1 METKVQAVQKRLAD
15 QTPKDIVIT
24 SKDRFVS
31 LYQTIHGR
39 SNGDLFYEAEKF
51 HFLKQISENPSL
63 AQCDKLSIMG
73 AFLDIAVNG
82 LSADPNMK
90 QVYLVPYKG
99 KCTVSVS
106 PYGELFLRQRSKQI
120 LHADNPV
127 LVYEGDHFVTGIR
140 NGETFIEHT
149 AAYPRKSDHIIAC
162 YVRLVRPDGSVD
174 FKVLSENE
182 FENIRKMSKSPNS
195 PAYTT
200 GRAGMFMAKTLKH
213 AFKSYP
219 RVKLRGDFS
228 KVEEEIEIEEAIDYG
243 FGSDETSAGT
253 IESSSN
259 GRITPN
265 PASATAAPSASAQAV
280 ISSMTAA
287 HDHQGH
293 KVEIVDSEDPFA
305 K

>member
-1 METKVQAVQKRLAD
+1 METKVQALQKRLAG
-15 QTPKDIVIT
+15 QTPKDIVLS
-24 SKDRFVS
+24 SKDRFIN

-39 SNGDLFYEAEKF
+39 NNGDVFYEAEKF
-51 HFLKQISENPSL
+51 HFLKQISENKSL
-63 AQCDKLSIMG
+63 AECDKLSIMG

-99 KCTVSVS
+99 KCTVSIS
-106 PYGELFLRQRSKQI
+106 PYGELYLRQRAGQI
-120 LHADNPV
+120 KHADNPV
-127 LVYEGDHFVTGIR
+127 LVYDGDHFVTGIR
-140 NGETFIEHT
+140 GGETFIEHT
-149 AAYPRKSDHIIAC
+149 AAYPRKSEDIIAC

-174 FKVLSENE
+174 FKVLSSGE

-219 RVKLRGDFS
+219 RVKLRGQFS
-228 KVEEEIEIEEAIDYG
+228 KVEEEIELDDAIDYG
-243 FGSDETSAGT
+243 FETQEAPAPS
-253 IESSSN
+253 IESGSG

-265 PASATAAPSASAQAV
+265 PAPSAAAQAV
-280 ISSMTAA
+280 ISSMTATDEA
-287 HDHQGH
+287 EGH
-293 KVEIVDSEDPFA
+293 KVEIVNSEDPFA
-305 K
+305 N